1 MKNRVIITISDI
13 RGTKSYS
20 LSKLFRRFL
29 FWIISFISFVAI
41 GGAIFIPI
49 LTHKVMELTSLNEL
63 YQQDLENKISA
74 YEELDE
80 KFEALEEQITAY
92 EKMSSPPEIFRQK
105 ESVASKEKSTAESR
119 LAKLKSDFEL
129 KKFILKHIPNGS
141 PVRRPVV
148 TSRFGLRAHPIFK
161 TKKMHHG
168 VDMRVQIGSPVYAVA
183 DGIITRSVNRDVGG
197 YGKLVVIR
205 HKYGFSTAYAH
216 LSGTKV
222 KIGDIV
228 KKGQVIALGG
238 NSGRSTGPHLHY
250 EVHYRGKAIN
260 PSTFISWSMVNYN
273 KIFTQQK
280 DVPWGSLIKRI
291 RS

>member
-1 MKNRVIITISDI
+1 MKHRVIITISDI
-13 RGTKSYS
+13 KGTKSYS
-20 LSKLFRRFL
+20 LTKLFRRFL
-29 FWIISFISFVAI
+29 FWIIAFVSLVAI
-41 GGAIFIPI
+41 GGAIVIPI
-49 LTHKVMELTSLNEL
+49 LTHQVMELTSLNEL
-63 YQQDLENKISA
+63 YQKDLENKIAA
-74 YEELDE
+74 YGELDE
-80 KFEALEEQITAY
+80 KFEALEEKITAY
-92 EKMSSPPEIFRQK
+92 EKMSNPPEVFKQK
-105 ESVASKEKSTAESR
+105 ESVALKEKSTAESR
-119 LAKLKSDFEL
+119 LAKLKRDHEL

-148 TSRFGLRAHPIFK
+148 TSPFGYRTHPIFK

-168 VDMRVQIGSPVYAVA
+168 IDLRVQMGAPVYAVA
-183 DGIITRSVNRDVGG
+183 DGIVTRSVNKDVGG
-197 YGKLVVIR
+197 YGKLVVVR

-238 NSGRSTGPHLHY
+238 NSGSSTGPHLHY

-260 PSTFISWSMVNYN
+260 PRPFISWSMVNYN
-273 KIFTQQK
+273 KIFKQQK

-291 RS
+291 QS

>member
-1 MKNRVIITISDI
+1 MKHRVIITISDI

-20 LSKLFRRFL
+20 LTKLFRRFL
-29 FWIISFISFVAI
+29 FWIIAFISFVAI
-41 GGAIFIPI
+41 GGAIVIPI

-63 YQQDLENKISA
+63 YQQDLENKIAA

-80 KFEALEEQITAY
+80 KFEALEEKITAY
-92 EKMSSPPEIFRQK
+92 EKMSNPPEVFKQK
-105 ESVASKEKSTAESR
+105 ESVASKEKSTAEIR
-119 LAKLKSDFEL
+119 LAKLKRDYEL

-141 PVRRPVV
+141 PVRRPII
-148 TSRFGLRAHPIFK
+148 TSAFGYRTHPIFK

-168 VDMRVQIGSPVYAVA
+168 VDLRVQMGSPVYTAA
-183 DGIITRSVNRDVGG
+183 NGIVTRVVSKNVGG
-197 YGKLVVIR
+197 YGKLVVVR

-216 LSGTKV
+216 LSATKV
-222 KIGDIV
+222 KVGDII

-238 NSGRSTGPHLHY
+238 NSGSSTGPHLHY

-260 PSTFISWSMVNYN
+260 PRPFISWSMVNYN
-273 KIFTQQK
+273 KIFKQQK
-280 DVPWGSLIKRI
+280 DVPWDSLIKRI